1 MSFFAELKRRNVIRV
16 GLAYLVLSWLALQ
29 IADVLVDTMELPAV
43 WSRAVLGLL
52 VVGFLPTLV
61 FAWVYELTPEGIRKE
76 SEIRPDESITAHTAK
91 KLNVAV
97 IVLLVAAMGMF
108 AADRFLGPRAPASPE
123 ADVAPGPSAQ
133 VAPPA
138 EDPAAEPVVPEPPEL
153 ALGVAVLPFSN
164 LSAETEN
171 AFFASGV
178 HEDVLTYL
186 SRVRELRVISRTS
199 VENYA
204 DSKLSLP
211 AIGRELGVSHVVEG
225 SVRRAGNRVRVTV
238 QLIDVETDAHLWSEN
253 YDRTLDDIFAIQTE
267 IAQAIVV
274 QLEAELTPEE
284 VESLA
289 AVETTNI
296 RAYELYVEGRE
307 LVAEGRRAYNVAVYT
322 RAAARFQDAVAEDP
336 GYLSAWKG
344 LVDACG
350 MVIWFGSPA
359 QSADCRVTIEDAVE
373 RMQAIAPD
381 SADTRTAV
389 GIYRYRVP
397 RDLAGAVDI
406 LAPVV
411 SERPN
416 DADALSYLAF
426 AGRRLGLWE
435 TALDAVRRVVV
446 LDPANRT
453 AHRNLIEV
461 LVNSANWGE
470 AVDAA
475 AAAMHRFPD
484 DIGFRRDHAALLYL
498 HRGDLSE
505 YREVLPRMPPEQRVT
520 ATYPPLAEG
529 VFSGV
534 DDALAWVEA
543 IDLPGGPWVVYKS
556 LVKAWIWYAWGED
569 VASRFSEEERARL
582 EAAIEEVAG
591 EPVANG
597 VIAQMYALLG
607 DRDQALEWRERTLQ
621 SVEGR
626 KDVLDRNTVR
636 VAAAEVLALTGD
648 PERAWQD
655 LEPLIRQ
662 PSGPTEWQ
670 LYFDLANRRMYAGV
684 PGYEALRAKIDAELE
699 ARQ

>member
-1 MSFFAELKRRNVIRV
+1 VSFFSELKRRNVIRV
-16 GLAYLVLSWLALQ
+16 ALAYLVLSWIVLQ
-29 IADVLVDTMELPAV
+29 IADVLVDTMELPGV

-52 VVGFLPTLV
+52 LVGFLPTLV
-61 FAWVYELTPEGIRKE
+61 FAWVYELTPEGIKKE
-76 SEIRPDESITAHTAK
+76 SEIPPAESITAHTAK

-108 AADRFLGPRAPASPE
+108 AADRFLGPRAPATPTAES
-123 ADVAPGPSAQ
+123 APAT
-133 VAPPA
+133 AA
-138 EDPAAEPVVPEPPEL
+138 PAAEPVEEPVADEPAL
-153 ALGVAVLPFSN
+153 ALGVAVLPFAN
-164 LSAETEN
+164 LSTEAEN

-186 SRVRELRVISRTS
+186 SRVGDLRVISRTS

-204 DSKLSLP
+204 DSTLSLP

-238 QLIDVETDAHLWSEN
+238 QLIDVETDAHIWSEN

-267 IAQAIVV
+267 IAQAIVA
-274 QLEAELTPEE
+274 QLETELTPGEA
-284 VESLA
+284 ESLA

-307 LVAEGRRAYNVAVYT
+307 FFAEGRRSYSVPAFA
-322 RAAARFQDAVAEDP
+322 RSAARFQGAVAEDP

-350 MVIWFGSPA
+350 MVIWFGSPV
-359 QSADCRVTIEDAVE
+359 QSADCRSTIEAAVE
-373 RMQAIAPD
+373 HMQKIAPD
-381 SADTRTAV
+381 SADTRTAM
-389 GIYRYRVP
+389 GIYRYRVA

-416 DADALSYLAF
+416 DVDALSYLAF

-446 LDPANRT
+446 LDPANRRG
-453 AHRNLIEV
+453 HRNLIEV

-475 AAAMHRFPD
+475 LAAAQRFPD
-484 DIGFRRDHAALLYL
+484 DTGFRLDHAALLYL
-498 HRGDLSE
+498 HRGELSE
-505 YREVLPRMPPEQRVT
+505 YREVLPQMPPDQRIS
-520 ATYPPLAEG
+520 ANYPPFADG
-529 VFSGV
+529 VFTGV
-534 DDALAWVEA
+534 DDALAWVQA
-543 IDLPGGPWVVYKS
+543 IDIPGGPWVVYKS
-556 LVKAWIWYAWGED
+556 LVKAWIYYAWGED
-569 VASRFSEEERARL
+569 VASQFSEEERARL

-607 DRDQALEWRERTLQ
+607 DRDQALEWREKTLQ

-648 PERAWQD
+648 AERAWRD

-670 LYFDLANRRMYAGV
+670 LYFDLPNRRMYAGV
-684 PGYEALRAKIDAELE
+684 PGYEALRAKLTAELE